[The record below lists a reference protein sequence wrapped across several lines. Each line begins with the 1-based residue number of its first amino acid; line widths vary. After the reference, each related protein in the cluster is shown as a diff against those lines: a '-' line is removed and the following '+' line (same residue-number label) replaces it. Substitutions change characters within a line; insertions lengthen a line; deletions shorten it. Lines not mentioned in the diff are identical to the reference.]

1 MPSSGCCGLRLRR
14 WRRSSPSC
22 GRGWGRTPVIRRGH
36 RRRTARGSPRRSLC
50 GVKSGRKSGRPKG
63 QPGATLEFTDA
74 PDEVLVHETGRCSG
88 CGKGLAGALA
98 CPIRPDASYR
108 DIGPGFYDTRPG
120 RQHRERD
127 LIHLTGQHV
136 TLQPKPGEHAAAA

>member
-1 MPSSGCCGLRLRR
+1 MRR
-14 WRRSSPSC
+14 
-22 GRGWGRTPVIRRGH
+22 
-36 RRRTARGSPRRSLC
+36 
-50 GVKSGRKSGRPKG
+50 
-63 QPGATLEFTDA
+63 
-74 PDEVLVHETGRCSG
+74 
-88 CGKGLAGALA
+88 AGAPAAGRAWPALWHVLSD
-98 CPIRPDASYR
+98 PDASYR